1 MTVGCGA
8 AFPGSD
14 TPGSLH
20 GHPSPSESSIS
31 FSASVAWVFMYFKA
45 CREVGKSAQDTVADS
60 GFFPTAFPT
69 AFSMSSFSPWCGA
82 VLDCPHPQKATRTT
96 NTRTPVKALRPSQGD
111 CVISIMPSGQWKS
124 LPGRAGPEGGRA

>member
-8 AFPGSD
+8 AFPGSV

-31 FSASVAWVFMYFKA
+31 FSASVAWVFTNFKA

-60 GFFPTAFPT
+60 GFFPTAF
-69 AFSMSSFSPWCGA
+69 SMSSLSPWCAAG
-82 VLDCPHPQKATRTT
+82 LDCLHPQKATRTT

-111 CVISIMPSGQWKS
+111 CVISIMPSGKWKS